1 MVARAAAATAG
12 GVLWMVYGPLTM
24 LRPWG
29 VDVVFNAAQG
39 YSVVV
44 DRRSFVAYNLPGSL
58 ALALTALGL
67 LGVTAHLRQRR
78 TGMEQTARWL
88 AYVAVGLGVISLVGV
103 ALVFDPVFTA
113 GRIFGTLALGVATV
127 AASVA
132 AHQWSVD
139 SGWVA
144 LLGLVGL
151 IGTFLLPLWPLVY
164 MLNWVTEGAAALVI
178 ALFGI
183 GWLVV
188 GLRLWREA
196 DRANASDVPA
206 ADPEVGRTT

>member
-1 MVARAAAATAG
+1 
-12 GVLWMVYGPLTM
+12 MVYGPLTM

-29 VDVVFNAAQG
+29 VDVVFNAGQG

-78 TGMEQTARWL
+78 TRREKTARWL

-103 ALVFDPVFTA
+103 ALAFDPLFTA

-132 AHQWSVD
+132 AREGDAD
-139 SGWVA
+139 SGWVV

-151 IGTFLLPLWPLVY
+151 IGCFLLPLWPLVY
-164 MLNWVTEGAAALVI
+164 MLNWVSEGAAAVVI
-178 ALFGI
+178 ALFGL

-196 DRANASDVPA
+196 GRPNDEDVPA
-206 ADPEVGRTT
+206 DDPEVGGTA